1 MLDIL
6 CCCKRSTAYGC
17 RANKVAFLQPVLRE
31 NNSKISSEIENTTK
45 QISLKYNGANLKYL
59 YSIPLN
65 SNCSDDDDDY
75 DDLDDGAPPSDME
88 VRTLCRL
95 WWGKFT

>member
-1 MLDIL
+1 MLDVL
-6 CCCKRSTAYGC
+6 CCCKRPTAHRG
-17 RANKVAFLQPVLRE
+17 RTNKVAFLQPFVRE
-31 NNSKISSEIENTTK
+31 NSSKISSKTENTTK
-45 QISLKYNGANLKYL
+45 QTSLKYSVSNLKYL

-65 SNCSDDDDDY
+65 SNYSDGDDDY